1 MSEKKF
7 SIVDL
12 NEVNH
17 EIQWCPGC
25 GDFGILFAIK
35 KAIVSLGINP
45 KDVVVVSGIG
55 CSGKLPHYIKT
66 YGVEALHGRA
76 LPVATG
82 VKFANPD
89 LHVIVVGGDGDGYG
103 IGVGHLVH
111 SIRRDIN
118 LTYIVHNN
126 ETYGLTKGQAS
137 PTTKVD
143 SKTSSTPFG
152 VVDEPLNPL
161 AMAISLGGSFVA
173 RGYSQDMVHLA
184 NLISEGIMHKGFSL
198 IDVIQPCVSY
208 DHLGFKLNKLQ
219 VSKLESNDITDK
231 NKAFELS
238 IDNSDVKK
246 IGIFY
251 KSERESQESK
261 SLVEL
266 NIEKIEIDKLYDEYK

>member
-12 NEVNH
+12 NEISH
-17 EIQWCPGC
+17 EVQWCPGC

-35 KAIVSLGINP
+35 RAIINLNINP
-45 KDVVVVSGIG
+45 KDIVVVSGIG

-66 YGVEALHGRA
+66 YGVETLHGRA

-82 VKFANPD
+82 VKFANPN
-89 LHVIVVGGDGDGYG
+89 LQVIVVGGDGDGYG

-152 VVDEPLNPL
+152 VVDSPLNPL
-161 AMAISLGGSFVA
+161 AMTISLGGSFVA
-173 RGYSQDMVHLA
+173 RGYSQDMTHLA
-184 NLISEGIMHKGFSL
+184 NLIEQGINHEGFSL

-208 DHLGFKLNKLQ
+208 DHLGFKSNKLQ
-219 VSKLESNDITDK
+219 VSKLEGNNVTDK
-231 NKAFELS
+231 IKAFELS
-238 IDNSDVKK
+238 VDDSVTKK
-246 IGIFY
+246 IGVFFKLEKFSIE
-251 KSERESQESK
+251 KK
-261 SLVEL
+261 NLVEL
-266 NIEKIEIDKLYDEYK
+266 DIKDINIDKLYLDYN